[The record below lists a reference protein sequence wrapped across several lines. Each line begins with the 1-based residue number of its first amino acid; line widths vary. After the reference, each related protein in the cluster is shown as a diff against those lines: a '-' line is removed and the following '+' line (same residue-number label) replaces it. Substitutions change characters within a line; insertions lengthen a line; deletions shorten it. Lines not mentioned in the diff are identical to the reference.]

1 MNQPRDPMI
10 GGAAL
15 RTACGLLA
23 VTTAACSSVRG
34 DEGLAMLDVSATGDL
49 PSFTTARF
57 SVAGRAE
64 IAPHEIPYDGRSALK
79 FGYYLPG
86 PNGTVRVTGQA
97 LSASCL
103 IGVGSAEVVVQ
114 VGHTSAPV
122 ALVIE
127 PLVDIDPG
135 CVASDA
141 DADAHADAATS
152 ATKDG
157 ASDTRASDTRVD
169 APIDA
174 AGDARP
180 RTDATAADVHP
191 DTTTPPPPPPACLV
205 ATKSCSVSSACCTGL
220 TCGTTTLGRVC
231 CGNFGMTCTRP
242 GGEDC
247 CGQLEC
253 VKGGCCLPATY
264 ACTDSSCCTGLVC
277 GNTSLG
283 HVCCGNAGAPCTRAD
298 GADCCGALRCVSNVC
313 RT

>member
-1 MNQPRDPMI
+1 
-10 GGAAL
+10 
-15 RTACGLLA
+15 
-23 VTTAACSSVRG
+23 
-34 DEGLAMLDVSATGDL
+34 
-49 PSFTTARF
+49 
-57 SVAGRAE
+57 
-64 IAPHEIPYDGRSALK
+64 
-79 FGYYLPG
+79 
-86 PNGTVRVTGQA
+86 
-97 LSASCL
+97 
-103 IGVGSAEVVVQ
+103 VQ
-114 VGHTSAPV
+114 VGHTSPPV

-127 PLVDIDPG
+127 PLADVDPG
-135 CVASDA
+135 CAAPEADA
-141 DADAHADAATS
+141 GADAHADAAP
-152 ATKDG
+152 ANRDG
-157 ASDTRASDTRVD
+157 ASDTRVD

-174 AGDARP
+174 AVDARP
-180 RTDATAADVHP
+180 RTDATATDVHA
-191 DTTTPPPPPPACLV
+191 DTTPPPPPPPACLV

-220 TCGTTTLGRVC
+220 TCGTTSIGRVC

-264 ACTDSSCCTGLVC
+264 ACTDSSCCAGLVC